1 MFVYFDNSATT
12 KTFPEVNEKMYH
24 MQEETFGNPSSL
36 HKLGIDSENIIKNSR
51 KIIAESINANE
62 DEIIFTSGGT
72 EGNNLCIRGFL
83 KRNKRLGKTIIT
95 DSVEH
100 SSISSQ
106 FLYLK
111 EQGYNVKFI
120 NVTKGKGFSYDELYD
135 AVDEDTALVSI
146 MYVNNETGEIFD
158 IERIREIIKSKNKN
172 TVLHCDCVQA
182 YMKIPIDV
190 KKLKVDML
198 TVSSHKINGPKGVG
212 AVYIKKGINVSPLLI
227 GGGQEKGLRN
237 GTENT
242 VGIYGFSCAAKK
254 HMEEFDAIS
263 NKLREIKNFLCEGLS
278 KIPGTVINTNIKRS
292 APHILNVSFSGIRSE
307 IVLHTLESSKIYV
320 SSGSACSSNDLKKKK
335 ILEVMG
341 EEKKIYDSAIRLSF
355 GYFNTMDEAEY
366 ALEEIKREITLLRKR
381 LKINA

>member
-12 KTFPEVNEKMYH
+12 KTFLEVNEKMFK
-24 MQEETFGNPSSL
+24 MQEEVFGNPSSL
-36 HKLGIDSENIIKNSR
+36 HKLGIDSENIIKDSR
-51 KIIAESINANE
+51 KIIAKSINANE

-83 KRNKRLGKTIIT
+83 ERNKRLGKTIIT

-100 SSISSQ
+100 SSVASQ
-106 FLYLK
+106 FSYLK
-111 EQGYNVKFI
+111 EQGYNVKII
-120 NVTKGKGFSYDELYD
+120 NVTKENGFSYDELYSAID
-135 AVDEDTALVSI
+135 DDTALVSV

-158 IERIREIIKSKNKN
+158 IERIREIIRSKNKN

-190 KKLKVDML
+190 KKLKVDMITL
-198 TVSSHKINGPKGVG
+198 SSHKINGPKGVG

-227 GGGQEKGLRN
+227 GGGQEMGIRN

-242 VGIYGFSCAAKK
+242 VGIYGFSVAVKK
-254 HMEEFDAIS
+254 HYEEFETLNIR
-263 NKLREIKNFLCEGLS
+263 LREIKEFLYEGI
-278 KIPGTVINTNIKRS
+278 KNIEGTVINTNMERS

-341 EEKKIYDSAIRLSF
+341 EDKRIYDSAIRISL

-366 ALEEIKREITLLRKR
+366 ALNEIKREITLLRKR